1 MHIDNDIPKI
11 DLPEDWIIGKL
22 TKSEIGLL
30 NLYANYPCRLKAE
43 IFVLCLQGD
52 LEASIDLTRYKVR
65 PGNFI
70 TIQPGTILQI
80 YRVEGDLEIYF
91 MGFSSNFISQ
101 SNLNK
106 MAVDM
111 HYAAKDTPIIEL
123 KEKPVELLEDYF
135 SLLLKTYNTCKP
147 ALNKHI
153 LNHLLSGVFM
163 GVSAMYKDKVKSKTN
178 LSKAEQ
184 ISKNFNHLVMQNYT
198 TQRSVAWYAKKLG
211 ITPAHLSTIVK
222 QTTDKTCV
230 EIITSM
236 VIMDAKAQLKSTDLS
251 IHDIA
256 YTLNFTNVFLRQ
268 IFQAACGD
276 GAVGIPEQ
284 LKTKVPG
291 RWIISASPTL
301 YNPPCN
307 KPQQVKAP
315 ARIAFTPGI
324 RPSSRQVRID
334 HQRLRDARV
343 FLFRKGIDGKQT
355 AASLHQTA
363 GSDQCGQI
371 LARTVVRQPDKITV
385 GTDGDIRVLV
395 QIAVKKFLPVRH
407 AGCTVT

>member
-1 MHIDNDIPKI
+1 
-11 DLPEDWIIGKL
+11 
-22 TKSEIGLL
+22 
-30 NLYANYPCRLKAE
+30 
-43 IFVLCLQGD
+43 
-52 LEASIDLTRYKVR
+52 
-65 PGNFI
+65 
-70 TIQPGTILQI
+70 
-80 YRVEGDLEIYF
+80 
-91 MGFSSNFISQ
+91 
-101 SNLNK
+101 
-106 MAVDM
+106 M

-163 GVSAMYKDKVKSKTN
+163 GVSAMYKDKVESKTN

-256 YTLNFTNVFLRQ
+256 YSLNFTNMSFFGKYFKRH
-268 IFQAACGD
+268 
-276 GAVGIPEQ
+276 VGMGPLEY
-284 LKTKVPG
+284 
-291 RWIISASPTL
+291 RNS
-301 YNPPCN
+301 
-307 KPQQVKAP
+307 
-315 ARIAFTPGI
+315 
-324 RPSSRQVRID
+324 
-334 HQRLRDARV
+334 
-343 FLFRKGIDGKQT
+343 
-355 AASLHQTA
+355 
-363 GSDQCGQI
+363 
-371 LARTVVRQPDKITV
+371 
-385 GTDGDIRVLV
+385 
-395 QIAVKKFLPVRH
+395 
-407 AGCTVT
+407 

>member
-1 MHIDNDIPKI
+1 MYIDNDIPKI

-65 PGNFI
+65 PGSFI

-163 GVSAMYKDKVKSKTN
+163 GVSAMYKDKVESKTN

-198 TQRSVAWYAKKLG
+198 TQRSVAWYAKKRSVAWYAKKLG

-256 YTLNFTNVFLRQ
+256 YSLNFTNMSFFGKYFKRH
-268 IFQAACGD
+268 
-276 GAVGIPEQ
+276 VGMGPLEY
-284 LKTKVPG
+284 
-291 RWIISASPTL
+291 RNS
-301 YNPPCN
+301 
-307 KPQQVKAP
+307 
-315 ARIAFTPGI
+315 
-324 RPSSRQVRID
+324 
-334 HQRLRDARV
+334 
-343 FLFRKGIDGKQT
+343 
-355 AASLHQTA
+355 
-363 GSDQCGQI
+363 
-371 LARTVVRQPDKITV
+371 
-385 GTDGDIRVLV
+385 
-395 QIAVKKFLPVRH
+395 
-407 AGCTVT
+407 

>member
-1 MHIDNDIPKI
+1 MYIDNDIPKI

-30 NLYANYPCRLKAE
+30 NLFPNSPPACNPK

-163 GVSAMYKDKVKSKTN
+163 GVSAMYKDKVEKQNESLQSRTN
-178 LSKAEQ
+178 KQKLQSSGYAELYHATFRCVVCQ
-184 ISKNFNHLVMQNYT
+184 ETRHNSGASQHDCQADDRQDLCRDHHLYGDHGCEGT
-198 TQRSVAWYAKKLG
+198 
-211 ITPAHLSTIVK
+211 
-222 QTTDKTCV
+222 V
-230 EIITSM
+230 EI
-236 VIMDAKAQLKSTDLS
+236 DRPFHPRHRLFAEF
-251 IHDIA
+251 HE
-256 YTLNFTNVFLRQ
+256 YVFLRQ

-284 LKTKVPG
+284 LKTKVLG

-324 RPSSRQVRID
+324 RPSSR
-334 HQRLRDARV
+334 
-343 FLFRKGIDGKQT
+343 
-355 AASLHQTA
+355 
-363 GSDQCGQI
+363 
-371 LARTVVRQPDKITV
+371 
-385 GTDGDIRVLV
+385 
-395 QIAVKKFLPVRH
+395 
-407 AGCTVT
+407 